1 MRWFSFLICFFAITC
16 AGTAES
22 LHAILGRM
30 DATAPSFKG
39 ITATLRMVTH
49 TAILND
55 DTTQNGLLHMRR
67 LRPGETRALI
77 NFTDERDKHTVSFG
91 DRTVKMYYPNLNL
104 VQVYDLGKNAKLIDQ
119 YLLLGFGSSGKDLQ
133 NNYEIQDAGAESI
146 QGRKTTKLQLIP
158 KSKDAQERLAKAEIW
173 FPEDADYPIQQKFY
187 QPNGNFTLVT
197 YSDFQLNPSFS
208 QKELDLNTP
217 AGVKTDHPH

>member
-1 MRWFSFLICFFAITC
+1 MKWLSLFVAFFVFTC
-16 AGTAES
+16 CGTAES

-39 ITATLRMVTH
+39 IGATLRMVSH

-55 DTTQNGLLHMRR
+55 DTTQNGVLHMRR
-67 LRPGETRALI
+67 LRPGEVRALI
-77 NFTDERDKHTVSFG
+77 NFTDEKDKHTVAFG
-91 DRTVKMYYPNLNL
+91 DRLVKMYYPNLNL

-133 NNYEIQDAGAESI
+133 NSYDIKEAGTESI
-146 QGRKTTKLQLIP
+146 NGRNTTKLELTP
-158 KSKDAQERLAKAEIW
+158 KSKEAQERLAKAEIW
-173 FPEDADYPIQQKFY
+173 FPEDADYPVQQKFY

-197 YSDFQLNPSFS
+197 YSNFQLNPSFS
-208 QKELDLNTP
+208 QKDLELNTP
-217 AGVKTDHPH
+217 PGVKTDHPH